1 MIGRVELIINGK
13 KNAERDII
21 NWTQLEQHI
30 ERWKESLI
38 ATLTTDDTYSIVAH
52 IESDFKSK
60 KRTKNE
66 TRN

>member
-1 MIGRVELIINGK
+1 MNGRIHIEINGK
-13 KNAERDII
+13 KNAERDF
-21 NWTQLEQHI
+21 TKLQEAQQHI
-30 ERWKESLI
+30 DRWKSSLI